1 MPEAKVF
8 FTGTH
13 RIRRPEQ
20 TWEIIEPLL
29 PRFGVTRVA
38 DVTGLDS
45 LGVPVAMG
53 VRPLARLLA
62 VSQGKG
68 QTALLAK
75 VSAAMEAIELWHAE
89 NVHPPVTIPATPAE
103 DLDLPYRI
111 SGLVSGP
118 AVLVTDRTPL
128 DWVNA
133 TGMVTAD
140 VVPVPS
146 AVVSLPDGDRPWSLP
161 GFQWSSNGL
170 ASGNSHAEASLHA
183 LYEIVERDAI
193 SAQPGDTTGQYVDP
207 ASITD
212 NHCASLI
219 ASIGSSGATLTIE
232 RLPSRFGVPCYRSE
246 VFSPD
251 FPVASA
257 GTGAH
262 LDAHIAVSRAVTE
275 AVQSR
280 LTAIVGS
287 RDDLPP
293 IYQLVGLSVEEFVRR
308 QGTPMPWD
316 ELAQT
321 PAGPFDDISD
331 ELDWVCRRV
340 REITSVEPLV
350 SDLSTVDEFAVVR
363 VLAPGTVIDIDRVHA
378 PMR

>member
-13 RIRRPEQ
+13 RVRTPER
-20 TWEIIEPLL
+20 TWEVIEPLL

-75 VSAAMEAIELWHAE
+75 VSAAMEAIEVWHAE
-89 NVHPPVTIPATPAE
+89 NVHPPIAFRATPAE
-103 DLDLPYRI
+103 DLNLPYRI

-118 AVLVTDRTPL
+118 GALVTDRTPL

-133 TGMVTAD
+133 VGMITGA

-146 AVVSLPDGDRPWSLP
+146 VAVSLPRAGRPWSLP
-161 GFQWSSNGL
+161 GFEWSSNGL

-183 LYEIVERDAI
+183 LYEIIERDAV
-193 SAQPGDTTGQYVDP
+193 SVHPDGTSGQYVDP

-212 NHCASLI
+212 DHCASLI
-219 ASIGSSGATLTIE
+219 SSIGSGGATLTIE
-232 RLPSRFGVPCYRSE
+232 RLPSRFGVPCYRAE

-251 FPVASA
+251 FPVAA
-257 GTGAH
+257 VGTGAH
-262 LDAHIAVSRAVTE
+262 LDAHVAVSRAITE

-293 IYQLVGLSVEEFVRR
+293 IYQLVRLGVDEFVRR
-308 QGTPMPWD
+308 QGTLMPWD
-316 ELAQT
+316 ELART
-321 PAGPFDDISD
+321 AAGPFDDISA

-340 REITSVEPLV
+340 QEITSVEPLV
-350 SDLSTVDEFAVVR
+350 SDLSTIDEFAVVR
-363 VLAPGTVIDIDRVHA
+363 VLAPGTVIDIDRVHV